1 MDRQDPG
8 PSADAAQRLR
18 RTGQRVRAA
27 HARVRR
33 TPMLRWSL
41 LVVVTLLS
49 ALVINLTPGLR
60 ESSVAGWL
68 PYVVAVAAYAST
80 VEALVGLLVATI
92 DGGILLHR
100 ALGHSSYP
108 NTTFIFVAALGGFDL
123 AALLLIDLIAHVRRA
138 QRASEAARSAQRQ
151 AEDAAQLRAE
161 FLGVAS
167 HDLRAPL
174 TVMLAMTQL
183 LQQQLHREG
192 TLAVDLVE
200 LVQRVASGAH
210 TTPLG
215 KSRTITLDCP
225 SAAVVS
231 ADAARMQRVVQNLLD
246 NALKYSAAPQPV
258 IVTVER
264 CEKAVALRVR
274 DYGVGIPANEL
285 PRVATYEFRAT
296 TARRYTGMGIGL
308 AGARKIVEMHGGSLT
323 IESAEGVGT
332 AVTVTL
338 PVSRVAGPSAR
349 EDLGAEAGRSGLES
363 TVTPPHNTLHT
374 IFTKLPLRRLQGLEA
389 LEWVAAIE
397 AVVERAA
404 GGWAEEVVDG
414 RARGAAEGARDG
426 LHLQHRERA
435 APGDGCGG
443 DAETLEPGAALR
455 RDAVGRPDR

>member
-1 MDRQDPG
+1 M
-8 PSADAAQRLR
+8 LR
-18 RTGQRVRAA
+18 R
-27 HARVRR
+27 
-33 TPMLRWSL
+33 SL

-49 ALVINLTPGLR
+49 ALVIDLTPGIR
-60 ESSVAGWL
+60 ESNVAGWL
-68 PYVVAVAAYAST
+68 VYVVAIAAYAST
-80 VEALVGLLVATI
+80 VEALLGLLVATI
-92 DGGILLHR
+92 DGGILLYW
-100 ALGHSSYP
+100 ALDRSLLP
-108 NTTFIFVAALGGFDL
+108 DKTFIFVAALAAFDL
-123 AALLLIDLIAHVRRA
+123 AALLLIVLIAHAR
-138 QRASEAARSAQRQ
+138 RASEAARSAQRQAEDAARQ

-192 TLAVDLVE
+192 TLAADQLERSLGRIHASATQMQHLLDEMSDAAHLRSGEALSLSLAPVDLVE
-200 LVQRVASGAH
+200 IVQRVATDAY

-225 SAAVVS
+225 AAAVVS

-274 DYGVGIPANEL
+274 DYGVGIPADEL

-332 AVTVTL
+332 TVTVTL
-338 PVSRVAGPSAR
+338 PVSRVAGTSAR
-349 EDLGAEAGRSGLES
+349 EDLVGEAGRFGLES

-374 IFTKLPLRRLQGLEA
+374 IF
-389 LEWVAAIE
+389 
-397 AVVERAA
+397 
-404 GGWAEEVVDG
+404 
-414 RARGAAEGARDG
+414 AR
-426 LHLQHRERA
+426 
-435 APGDGCGG
+435 C
-443 DAETLEPGAALR
+443 
-455 RDAVGRPDR
+455 

>member
-1 MDRQDPG
+1 MDRQVPG
-8 PSADAAQRLR
+8 PTADAAKRLR
-18 RTGQRVRAA
+18 RMGQRVRAA
-27 HARVRR
+27 YTHVRR
-33 TPMLRWSL
+33 TPMLRRSL

-49 ALVINLTPGLR
+49 ALVIDLTPGIR
-60 ESSVAGWL
+60 ESNVAGWL
-68 PYVVAVAAYAST
+68 VYVVAIAAYAST
-80 VEALVGLLVATI
+80 VEALVGLLVGTI
-92 DGGILLHR
+92 DGGILLHQ
-100 ALGHSSYP
+100 ALDRSLLPDKS
-108 NTTFIFVAALGGFDL
+108 FIFVAALGAFDL
-123 AALLLIDLIAHVRRA
+123 AALLLIVLIAHTRRM
-138 QRASEAARSAQRQ
+138 SEAARSAQRQ

-192 TLAVDLVE
+192 TLAADQVE

-332 AVTVTL
+332 TVTVTL
-338 PVSRVAGPSAR
+338 PVSRVADTSAR
-349 EDLGAEAGRSGLES
+349 EDLVAEAGRSGLEG

-426 LHLQHRERA
+426 LRLQHRERA
-435 APGDGCGG
+435 AP
-443 DAETLEPGAALR
+443 
-455 RDAVGRPDR
+455 

>member
-1 MDRQDPG
+1 MDRHDPG
-8 PSADAAQRLR
+8 PTAEAAERLR
-18 RTGQRVRAA
+18 RMGQRVRAA
-27 HARVRR
+27 HARIRR
-33 TPMLRWSL
+33 TPMLRRSL

-49 ALVINLTPGLR
+49 ALVINLSPGLR

-68 PYVVAVAAYAST
+68 PSVLAVAAYAST

-92 DGGILLHR
+92 DGGILLHQ

-108 NTTFIFVAALGGFDL
+108 DKTFVFVAALGGL
-123 AALLLIDLIAHVRRA
+123 
-138 QRASEAARSAQRQ
+138 
-151 AEDAAQLRAE
+151 
-161 FLGVAS
+161 
-167 HDLRAPL
+167 
-174 TVMLAMTQL
+174 
-183 LQQQLHREG
+183 
-192 TLAVDLVE
+192 DLVAI
-200 LVQRVASGAH
+200 VQRVTSGAH
-210 TTPLG
+210 ATPLG

-258 IVTVER
+258 IVTVEG
-264 CEKAVALRVR
+264 CDKAVVLRVR
-274 DYGVGIPANEL
+274 DYGVGIPADEL

-296 TARRYTGMGIGL
+296 TARSYTGMGIGL

-332 AVTVTL
+332 TVTVTL
-338 PVSRVAGPSAR
+338 PVSRVTSTSAR
-349 EDLGAEAGRSGLES
+349 EDLVAEAGRSGLES

-374 IFTKLPLRRLQGLEA
+374 VFTKLPLRRLQGLEA

-404 GGWAEEVVDG
+404 GGWAEEVVHG

-426 LHLQHRERA
+426 LRLQHRERA
-435 APGDGCGG
+435 APCDGRGG
-443 DAETLEPGAALR
+443 DAETLKPGPALR
-455 RDAVGRPDR
+455 RDAV